1 MMRLLVDVGNTALKV
16 GVKQG
21 AKICLIEQSDIQ
33 WHNVTEVVVAQVG
46 PAEVLAPIER
56 KAAQLGVP
64 VIQAQVT
71 PEVGSIS
78 CAYPQYQNLGID
90 RWLGVIAGHNLYPTK
105 HCVVV
110 DSGTASKVDV
120 VTKSGEHLGGWILPG
135 LDMMIDSLVNN
146 TQKVFCDEISTFE
159 KALGTNTPNAV
170 KNGALMA
177 TLGAVEAG
185 IAKLGCDFS
194 EVQVVFAGGYGE
206 LLQKHFSW
214 PGVFVDELVLL
225 GLENWRNFMLK
236 TNDSD

>member
-1 MMRLLVDVGNTALKV
+1 MRLLVDVGNTALKV

-33 WHNVTEVVVAQVG
+33 WQEVSEVVVAQVG
-46 PAEVLAPIER
+46 PADVLAPIEL

-71 PEVGSIS
+71 PSVGEIS

-90 RWLGVIAGHNLYPTK
+90 RWLGVIAGHSLYRSK

-120 VTKSGEHLGGWILPG
+120 VTRSGEHLGGWILPG

-146 TQKVFCDEISTFE
+146 TQKVFSDDISTFE
-159 KALGTNTPNAV
+159 QALGINTPNAV

-185 IAKLGCDFS
+185 IAKLSCDFS

-206 LLQKHFSW
+206 LLQKHFARPS
-214 PGVFVDELVLL
+214 VFVDELVLV
-225 GLENWRNFMLK
+225 GLESWRNFMLK
-236 TNDSD
+236 TTGVD